1 MLRFRVGGR
10 RVLRL
15 AGGPRRALDCRYGL
29 DHLDRPQSAPTVKQ
43 HLAAIRMMFDWLAT
57 RGMLPFNPVTAGRA
71 KHVTKRVKHRRGTHA
86 GLRAR
91 ALVGLTALYSA

>member
-1 MLRFRVGGR
+1 
-10 RVLRL
+10 
-15 AGGPRRALDCRYGL
+15 
-29 DHLDRPQSAPTVKQ
+29 VKQ

-71 KHVTKRVKHRRGTHA
+71 KHVTKRVKHQRGTHA
-86 GLRAR
+86 GLRDR